1 MIKNFKTVR
10 AKHSLTKLG
19 ARLTLGLVTTQV
31 YAHEPAWPIIW
42 HHFGGRG
49 EGTHS
54 RSSS

>member
-54 RSSS
+54 MSSS